1 MRVTGVT
8 GSGLDARSG
17 IDWDAA
23 RGLGAFLAPAGPVE
37 ERAALVAHVETL
49 RRAATLA
56 VPHVLDVTAMTPADG
71 RDVLDGPIPLSHVVV
86 VDRASWVRAA
96 SHGMESLLGPSA
108 PGAEDGS
115 GARVPAAR
123 PGPVVQAV
131 GAAEVGG
138 ALALVA
144 TRVLGQLDPYV
155 AAPGE
160 PGRLLLVAPNILRV
174 GRALDADLGP
184 FSLWVA
190 LHEQTHALQFAAAP
204 WLADHMRARVADLLD
219 DVLETGTELG
229 QGGPVARVRAWT
241 STVRRAVGAPAGSSL
256 GARLLTPSQRTTMA
270 EIAAVMSLLEGHADV
285 MMDRVGENVVPG
297 VDRIRRAFDAR
308 RAARGGVLDTVLRQ
322 VLGLDE
328 KLAQYTDGA
337 AFVRGVMIRV
347 GRRRL
352 NAVWEHPDNLPTS
365 RELADPA
372 AWVRRVH
379 G

>member
-1 MRVTGVT
+1 MT
-8 GSGLDARSG
+8 GSGPDARSS

-23 RGLGAFLAPAGPVE
+23 RGVGALLAPAGPVE
-37 ERAALVAHVETL
+37 ERSALVAHVDAL
-49 RRAATLA
+49 RRAAAAA

-71 RDVLDGPIPLSHVVV
+71 RDVLDGSTPLSHVFV

-96 SHGMESLLGPSA
+96 SHGMESLLGASVLGPD
-108 PGAEDGS
+108 DG
-115 GARVPAAR
+115 GVARGTAG
-123 PGPVVQAV
+123 GPVVQAV
-131 GAAEVGG
+131 GAAEVGA

-144 TRVLGQLDPYV
+144 TRVLGQFDPYV

-160 PGRLLLVAPNILRV
+160 PGRLLLVAPNVLRV
-174 GRALDADLGP
+174 GRALRAELEP

-204 WLADHMRARVADLLD
+204 WLADHMRARVAALLA
-219 DVLETGTELG
+219 DVVEAGAELG
-229 QGGPVARVRAWT
+229 RGGPAARARAWT
-241 STVRRAVGAPAGSSL
+241 TTVRRAVRAPAGSSL
-256 GARLLTPSQRTTMA
+256 GVRLLTPSQRASMA

-297 VDRIRRAFDAR
+297 VGRIRTAFDAR
-308 RAARGGVLDTVLRQ
+308 RASRGGALDTVLRQ
-322 VLGLDE
+322 LLGLDE

-337 AFVRGVMIRV
+337 AFVRGAMMRV

-352 NAVWEHPDNLPTS
+352 NAVWDHPDHLPS
-365 RELADPA
+365 ARELADPA